1 MPLLCGLN
9 GYICGLEDYH
19 IMGFKI
25 YGFVGEL
32 NDSYSFGMKLN
43 INFTLLLV
51 PCAASSVIVCVV
63 FHVVQVRTV
72 HTVSC

>member
-19 IMGFKI
+19 IMGLKI

-32 NDSYSFGMKLN
+32 NDSDSFGKKLN
-43 INFTLLLV
+43 INFTLLSL
-51 PCAASSVIVCVV
+51 C
-63 FHVVQVRTV
+63 HVLLLLCLYVLFPTFVQVRTGNV
-72 HTVSC
+72 IV